1 MRSFSWIS
9 PTLFTFQN
17 ETINNPKRITNIFNN
32 YISTIGKK
40 TQAKMKCSHKNYTDC
55 LINENLTSFFFQQQT
70 KKKLNLILLSL
81 DISKASGPYSI
92 PTKVLGLLKNDISD
106 QLANLFNLS
115 FTTSSFPTLLK
126 SAKVIS
132 IHKKESKLDYTNYR
146 PISLLLFFRKAH
158 A

>member
-55 LINENLTSFFFQQQT
+55 LINENLTSFF
-70 KKKLNLILLSL
+70 LS
-81 DISKASGPYSI
+81 
-92 PTKVLGLLKNDISD
+92 
-106 QLANLFNLS
+106 
-115 FTTSSFPTLLK
+115 TTD
-126 SAKVIS
+126 
-132 IHKKESKLDYTNYR
+132 KEEIKLD
-146 PISLLLFFRKAH
+146 SLIPRYQQSIWSI
-158 A
+158 